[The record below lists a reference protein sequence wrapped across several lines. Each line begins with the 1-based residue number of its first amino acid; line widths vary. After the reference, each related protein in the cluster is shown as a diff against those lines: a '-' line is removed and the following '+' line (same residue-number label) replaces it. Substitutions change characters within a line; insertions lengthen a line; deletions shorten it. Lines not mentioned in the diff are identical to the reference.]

1 MSAWRKGN
9 WSLWLMH
16 FILCLMGENRLWY
29 YCSDCQEWWWGR
41 PFFLISSLSLYAYY
55 TQQRQQHPMG
65 GPVLVDALRIPPVA
79 ISPHADLAET
89 PRGWELN
96 STGLT
101 LGGPTLSSLGP
112 HDIPRAM
119 GVLKS
124 GEVPKGASSYAGQ
137 GRRTF
142 DWATWGSVCW
152 R

>member
-1 MSAWRKGN
+1 
-9 WSLWLMH
+9 
-16 FILCLMGENRLWY
+16 
-29 YCSDCQEWWWGR
+29 
-41 PFFLISSLSLYAYY
+41 
-55 TQQRQQHPMG
+55 MG

-124 GEVPKGASSYAGQ
+124 GKSLRSQVAVRGEEGGRLTGRLEGQ
-137 GRRTF
+137 SG
-142 DWATWGSVCW
+142 G
-152 R
+152 